1 MSTPRAGRA
10 PAGQRQVYADH
21 AATSWPKPPAVA
33 RAMVEFLEQA
43 GANPG
48 RSGHRRAVAA
58 ARAVFAARQAVARL
72 LGVRDESRIVFGPNA
87 TWGIN
92 LALYGLLEPG
102 DRVLTSGME
111 HNAVARPLYDLSR
124 RGVEVTR
131 VHCTP
136 EGHLDLDELRRALR
150 KATRRGGVHVAA
162 RGTGPCTG
170 SGARAGTGGTGT
182 GSGTGGRTCLVVL
195 THASNVTGTILP
207 VAEAA
212 RLAHEHG
219 ALILVDAAQ
228 TAGCLPLDV
237 TDMDLDLVAFTGHK
251 GLLGPQG
258 TGGLY
263 IREGLTPR
271 PLVRGGTGSFSHLEE
286 QPPVLPDL
294 YESGTLNGVGLAGL
308 AAAVDHVAQTGVE
321 RIRRHEVDVTKR
333 LLRGLQAIPG
343 VEVYGPGDPEA
354 RVAVVS
360 FNVRAPGGAATTA
373 SPARAGRGAGAD
385 AGGATAQGATA
396 EAVTAD
402 GVVDPALVAEWLDAE
417 FGVMVRAGLH
427 CAPWAH
433 RTVGT
438 YPQGTVRISLGYSN
452 TTEDADYV
460 VSAVRAIASRL
471 ARAPHGNPD
480 CTARYQ

>member
-1 MSTPRAGRA
+1 MSTPRAGRV
-10 PAGQRQVYADH
+10 PAGQRLVYADH

-33 RAMVEFLEQA
+33 RAMVEFLAES

-48 RSGHRRAVAA
+48 RSGHRQAVAA
-58 ARAVFAARQAVARL
+58 ARTVFAARQAVARL

-102 DRVLTSGME
+102 DRALTSGME

-136 EGHLDLDELRRALR
+136 EGHLDLDDLRRALR
-150 KATRRGGVHVAA
+150 KATRRGGAHGVTC
-162 RGTGPCTG
+162 GTGP
-170 SGARAGTGGTGT
+170 RA

-237 TDMDLDLVAFTGHK
+237 TAMDLDLVAFTGHK

-308 AAAVDHVAQTGVE
+308 GAAVDYVAQTGVE
-321 RIRRHEVDVTKR
+321 RIRRHEVDVTRR

-343 VEVYGPGDPEA
+343 VEVYGPRDPEA

-385 AGGATAQGATA
+385 AGGATARGATA

-427 CAPWAH
+427 CAPW
-433 RTVGT
+433 
-438 YPQGTVRISLGYSN
+438 
-452 TTEDADYV
+452 
-460 VSAVRAIASRL
+460 
-471 ARAPHGNPD
+471 
-480 CTARYQ
+480 

>member
-1 MSTPRAGRA
+1 MREPGAGRV
-10 PAGQRQVYADH
+10 PAEQRSVYADH
-21 AATSWPKPPAVA
+21 AATSWPKPAAVVH
-33 RAMVEFLEQA
+33 AMVEYLEQA

-48 RSGHRRAVAA
+48 RSAHRRAVAS

-87 TWGIN
+87 TWAIN

-102 DRVLTSGME
+102 DRVVTSAME
-111 HNAVARPLYDLSR
+111 HNAVARPLHDLSR

-131 VHCTP
+131 VRCTP
-136 EGHLDLDELRRALR
+136 EGYLDLDDLRRALR
-150 KATRRGGVHVAA
+150 RAA
-162 RGTGPCTG
+162 RGQASVDSPGDGAGCSTPGVARG
-170 SGARAGTGGTGT
+170 VARGGARHPM
-182 GSGTGGRTCLVVL
+182 CLLVL

-207 VAEAA
+207 VVEAA

-237 TDMDLDLVAFTGHK
+237 TAMDLDLVAFTGHK

-263 IREGLTPR
+263 IRDGLTPR

-308 AAAVDHVAQTGVE
+308 GAAVEYVAGVGVD
-321 RIRRHEVDVTKR
+321 RIRQHEVELTRR
-333 LLRGLQAIPG
+333 LLRGLEAIPG
-343 VEVYGPGDPEA
+343 VRVYGPRQAEE

-360 FNVRAPGGAATTA
+360 FNVLADGAA
-373 SPARAGRGAGAD
+373 G
-385 AGGATAQGATA
+385 AGGAPPAAA
-396 EAVTAD
+396 RAVARPAGSAGEG
-402 GVVDPALVAEWLDAE
+402 GVVDPALVAELLDSE

-433 RTVGT
+433 RTVGS

-452 TTEDADYV
+452 TPEEVDYI
-460 VSAVRAIASRL
+460 VSAVAAIASRL
-471 ARAPHGNPD
+471 RRARQGGGCGE
-480 CTARYQ
+480 CTGSHR

>member
-1 MSTPRAGRA
+1 MRGRGAGRV
-10 PAGQRQVYADH
+10 PAGQRSVYADH
-21 AATSWPKPPAVA
+21 AATSWPKPAAVA
-33 RAMVEFLEQA
+33 RALVEYLEQA

-48 RSGHRRAVAA
+48 RSAHRQAVAS
-58 ARAVFAARQAVARL
+58 ARAVFVARQAVARL
-72 LGVRDESRIVFGPNA
+72 LGARDESRVIFGPNA
-87 TWGIN
+87 TWAIN

-102 DRVLTSGME
+102 DRVVTSAME
-111 HNAVARPLYDLSR
+111 HNAVVRPLHDLTR

-131 VHCTP
+131 VRCTP
-136 EGHLDLDELRRALR
+136 EGYLDLDDLRRALR
-150 KATRRGGVHVAA
+150 RATHGQASADGLRDGARCSTRGGMRRGA
-162 RGTGPCTG
+162 RHPM
-170 SGARAGTGGTGT
+170 
-182 GSGTGGRTCLVVL
+182 CLLVL

-207 VAEAA
+207 VVEAA

-219 ALILVDAAQ
+219 ALVLVDAAQ

-237 TDMDLDLVAFTGHK
+237 TAMDLDLVAFTGHK

-308 AAAVDHVAQTGVE
+308 GAAAEYVAEVGID
-321 RIRRHEVDVTKR
+321 RIRQHEEELTRR
-333 LLRGLQAIPG
+333 LLRGLEAIPG
-343 VEVYGPGDPEA
+343 VRVYGPRQAEE

-360 FNVRAPGGAATTA
+360 FNVLADGPAGAGGAA
-373 SPARAGRGAGAD
+373 PAAAHAAARPAGSAGE
-385 AGGATAQGATA
+385 G
-396 EAVTAD
+396 
-402 GVVDPALVAEWLDAE
+402 GVVDPALVADLLDSE

-433 RTVGT
+433 RTVGS
-438 YPQGTVRISLGYSN
+438 YPQGTVRMSLGYSN
-452 TTEDADYV
+452 TPEEVDYI
-460 VSAVRAIASRL
+460 VSAVAAIASRFRR
-471 ARAPHGNPD
+471 AR
-480 CTARYQ
+480 